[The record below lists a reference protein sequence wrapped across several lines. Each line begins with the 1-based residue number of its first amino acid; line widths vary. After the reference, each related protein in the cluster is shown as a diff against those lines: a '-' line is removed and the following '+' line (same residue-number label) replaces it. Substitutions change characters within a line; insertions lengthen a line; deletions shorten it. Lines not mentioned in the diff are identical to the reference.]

1 MKIEIIEGRNNV
13 LLLHLTDMME
23 TKCTQG
29 VLTTTQKLVIHCLD
43 SQKNVNKK

>member
-13 LLLHLTDMME
+13 LSLHLTGMME

-29 VLTTTQKLVIHCLD
+29 VLTTTEKLFIHCLD
-43 SQKNVNKK
+43 SRKV